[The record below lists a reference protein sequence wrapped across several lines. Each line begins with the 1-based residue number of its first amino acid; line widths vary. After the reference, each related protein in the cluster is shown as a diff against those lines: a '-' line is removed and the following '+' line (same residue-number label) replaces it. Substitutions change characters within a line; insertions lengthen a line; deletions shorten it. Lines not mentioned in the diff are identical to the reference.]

1 MRDELLR
8 PEPWERR
15 YSELASLDRG
25 SEAARRTNGS
35 ACAGKTTPG
44 NAQKSRK
51 HRLRCGVSR
60 PVLQQRLHPHRNIGR
75 TAIPARVDPDVPGN
89 GATLRKRQNE
99 PTRRQHLTCSAALR
113 SNLQHSPGTP
123 PQSRLRPRGQ
133 ISPVRRGQPDW
144 QGGNCHPSIPRCQH
158 RRAQGARHA
167 RPAARQIIRHS
178 PDSGNNGS
186 CPANAPASRDD
197 RTEPRKDRCHPS
209 IPRCQHRRAQGARH
223 ARPAAR
229 QIIRHSPDSGNN
241 GSCPANA
248 PASRDDRTEPRKDRL
263 PRSTT
268 TPLYEQHR
276 NFELT
281 CTKISS
287 KIDFVQSISMPVSG
301 PCRGD

>member
-15 YSELASLDRG
+15 YSELASPDRG
-25 SEAARRTNGS
+25 SEAARRTNGI

-51 HRLRCGVSR
+51 HRLRCGISR

-99 PTRRQHLTCSAALR
+99 PARRQHLTCSAALR

-144 QGGNCHPSIPRCQH
+144 PGGNCHPSIPRRQH
-158 RRAQGARHA
+158 RRV
-167 RPAARQIIRHS
+167 
-178 PDSGNNGS
+178 
-186 CPANAPASRDD
+186 
-197 RTEPRKDRCHPS
+197 
-209 IPRCQHRRAQGARH
+209 QGARH

-263 PRSTT
+263 PRYTT

-287 KIDFVQSISMPVSG
+287 KIEFRAKHPYARLRAVQQRLTGVAMGRCKIGRGVSPDQDRLG
-301 PCRGD
+301 IGA